1 MDTRTLFKLAL
12 IAATFGTSSAAF
24 AADSTKMANGK
35 SIFGEPAERSPYA
48 LIVDTKT
55 AKYANIKCGEIITF
69 VNGGKSFSWKFD
81 VVNHSAVDIRKIAP
95 ADFTDKALIVYVER
109 NEFERN

>member
-12 IAATFGTSSAAF
+12 IAGAFGNSSALF
-24 AADSTKMANGK
+24 AADSAKMVNGK
-35 SIFGEPAERSPYA
+35 SVFGEPAERSAYA
-48 LIVDTKT
+48 LIVDVK
-55 AKYANIKCGEIITF
+55 AANYANIKCGETITF
-69 VNGGKSFSWKFD
+69 VNGGKTFTWKFD
-81 VVNHSAVDIRKIAP
+81 VVNHHAVDIRKIAP